1 MPRPYRP
8 GSSSSRRHSML
19 SRNKAVSP
27 LTFARQQGCLEGMHL
42 SRAKQAMHIIHLAS
56 LCMVADQKAGG
67 GVKHGSMCMLVSQ
80 SLGELSTGLAAWIVE
95 KFKTWSDCQGDVERR
110 FSKDELLTNICIY
123 WCVLPGFMLC
133 SVLTCLCKL
142 LIA

>member
-1 MPRPYRP
+1 MHMPAEVSLYM
-8 GSSSSRRHSML
+8 HSVTIL
-19 SRNKAVSP
+19 S
-27 LTFARQQGCLEGMHL
+27 
-42 SRAKQAMHIIHLAS
+42 
-56 LCMVADQKAGG
+56 
-67 GVKHGSMCMLVSQ
+67 MLVSL
-80 SLGELSTGLAAWIVE
+80 SLGAPPTGLAAWIVE

-142 LIA
+142 LIACKPQ